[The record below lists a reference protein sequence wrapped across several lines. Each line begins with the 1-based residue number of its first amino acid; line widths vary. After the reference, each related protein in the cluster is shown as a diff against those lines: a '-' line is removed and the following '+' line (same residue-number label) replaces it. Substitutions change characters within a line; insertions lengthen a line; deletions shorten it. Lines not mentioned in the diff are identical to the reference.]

1 MNSEPP
7 PTPTTTPCSS
17 MNCQYL
23 SQRLAIIMPKATQ
36 KEPKRN
42 RTLGEPMSKIWTHE
56 MGEAQRRN
64 EFRVPIQAMVKI
76 DKPVRRTWL

>member
-1 MNSEPP
+1 
-7 PTPTTTPCSS
+7 
-17 MNCQYL
+17 
-23 SQRLAIIMPKATQ
+23 MPKTTQ
-36 KEPKRN
+36 KEPERD
-42 RTLGEPMSKIWTHE
+42 RTLGEPMSKIRTHE